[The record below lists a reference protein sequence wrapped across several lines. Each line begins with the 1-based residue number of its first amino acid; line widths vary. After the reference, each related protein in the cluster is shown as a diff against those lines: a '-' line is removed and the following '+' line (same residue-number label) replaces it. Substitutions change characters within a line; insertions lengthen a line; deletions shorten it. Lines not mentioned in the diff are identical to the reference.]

1 MTFGFYLLS
10 LLMIFL
16 LVIVYYAKKDSFSR
30 GNKIFRGI
38 LLVTYI
44 IELCSVAIYAVLG
57 SEGGYAK
64 FFGQIY
70 LLMVMLWFFLF
81 ALYYVIAWL
90 KGKYREDRQKLGKI
104 CRDLVVIF
112 STVQVI
118 GGIAT
123 LVAPV
128 GFSYD
133 YGIVDY
139 YGHFVIYFICF
150 YLGVE
155 FLMLLTGMKKIEKK
169 NYIHLVIIFI
179 IQLIMFFFQ
188 SRSPEI
194 PLFNIGFILITFYCY
209 FMLENMERQEVEN
222 LQLEVF
228 YAKRQS
234 IEKHEFLKV
243 LSHEIRTPLNA
254 IDGFSQIIL
263 DSDNLEEIKGD
274 VKDIQVASRDLIDV
288 INGMIDLSMIES
300 GNLEIVSEN
309 YNVYDMFDG
318 IKGIAESK
326 MRGKAVELKISISE
340 DIPEVL
346 LGGSERISQI
356 VLNLLTNAI
365 KFTDKG
371 SITLKVESVKSSAK
385 CRLKIH
391 VIDTGRGIKS
401 DDLATIFEGKSGKEG
416 TTLGLAV
423 SKYLVEMMGGTID
436 VESTYGEGSSFI
448 VTLDQKIIS
457 DVVEDKGS
465 RKRVLKPFKANG
477 KRILLVDDNK
487 LNLKVA
493 TKLLQPY
500 ELEVVEVSSGKECL
514 EILEKDTDFD
524 LILMDDLMP
533 EMSGTECL
541 DILKKIERVDGYY
554 IPVVVLTANAVSG
567 MKEKY
572 LNAGF
577 EDYLSKPIDKYEL
590 DRILKKYL
598 KGKK

>member
-1 MTFGFYLLS
+1 MTFGFQLLS

-16 LVIVYYAKKDSFSR
+16 LVIVYYTKKDSFSK

-44 IELCSVAIYAVLG
+44 MQLCSVCIYAVMESAG
-57 SEGGYAK
+57 NQAK
-64 FFGQIY
+64 FFGKIDFA
-70 LLMVMLWFFLF
+70 MVMLWFALF
-81 ALYYVIAWL
+81 ALYYVVIWL
-90 KGKYREDRQKLGKI
+90 KSKYKKESNKLQI
-104 CRDLVVIF
+104 VFRDLMVIF
-112 STVQVI
+112 IVIQVI
-118 GGIAT
+118 GVIGT

-128 GFSYD
+128 GFTYD
-133 YGIVDY
+133 MVDY

-150 YLGVE
+150 YLGIE
-155 FLMLLTGMKKIEKK
+155 FFILLMVMKKIERKK
-169 NYIHLVIIFI
+169 YFHLFVIFI
-179 IQLIMFFFQ
+179 IQLVMFFLQ
-188 SRSPEI
+188 ARSPEI
-194 PLFNIGFILITFYCY
+194 PIFNIGFIFSVFYCY
-209 FMLENMERQEVEN
+209 FMLENMDKLELKNLKLERD
-222 LQLEVF
+222 

-254 IDGFSQIIL
+254 IDGFSQVIL
-263 DSDNLEEIKGD
+263 DSDNLEEIKDD

-288 INGMIDLSMIES
+288 INGMIDLSIIES

-309 YNVYDMFDG
+309 YNVYDMFDS
-318 IKGIAESK
+318 IFGIAESK
-326 MRGKAVELKISISE
+326 MRGKKVELKMQVSE

-346 LGGSERISQI
+346 LGDSERISQV

-365 KFTDKG
+365 KYTDKG
-371 SITLKVESVKSSAK
+371 TITLKVESVRSSAM
-385 CRLKIH
+385 CRLKIS
-391 VIDTGRGIKS
+391 VMDTGRGIKNE
-401 DDLATIFEGKSGKEG
+401 DLATIFEGKAGKEG
-416 TTLGLAV
+416 ITLGLAV
-423 SKYLVEMMGGTID
+423 SKYLIEMMGGTIE
-436 VESTYGEGSSFI
+436 VESTYGEGSSFL

-465 RKRVLKPFKANG
+465 RKRVLKPFKAIG

-500 ELEVVEVSSGKECL
+500 ELEIVEVSSGKECL
-514 EILEKDTDFD
+514 DILDRDINFD

-590 DRILKKYL
+590 DKILKKYL